1 MNSSRLNSR
10 SLLGRLLQQ
19 VGIETR
25 GASDE
30 VLSGLAMP
38 GLETR
43 TVRVFLPPGDITP
56 ETPVL
61 VALDGQML
69 KGWQLVETIGALI
82 KAHAIVPPLVVAIAA
97 TRDRIEEYG
106 TAGVLDYAGRGK
118 KALAFQDFVIGT
130 VLPAVRARYGLVSCA
145 ARTGVF
151 GASMGGLCAFDLA
164 WRYPEIF
171 GFAGVFSG
179 SLWWRAAN
187 ANPAV
192 QQSSRIAHQLV
203 RATTLKPAVRLW
215 FQAGT
220 KDETS
225 DRDGNGVIDAIQDT
239 TELIDEL
246 VARGFGSGHDVAYH
260 EVAGGEH
267 HERTWAQALP
277 VFLGWA
283 LAR

>member
-1 MNSSRLNSR
+1 MKTSPFNSSSMVR
-10 SLLGRLLQQ
+10 RLLKQI
-19 VGIETR
+19 GIETHSAR
-25 GASDE
+25 DK

-38 GLETR
+38 GLEMR
-43 TVRVFLPPGDITP
+43 TVRTFSPPGGITP

-61 VALDGQML
+61 VAFDGQMMDR
-69 KGWQLVETIGALI
+69 WQLVQTIGALG
-82 KAHAIVPPLVVAIAA
+82 KARAIMPPLVVAISA

-106 TAGVLDYAGRGK
+106 TAGALDYAGRGK
-118 KALAFQDFVIGT
+118 KALALQDFVIAT
-130 VLPAVRARYGLVSCA
+130 VLPAVRARYGLVSNP

-164 WRYPEIF
+164 WRHPGIF

-187 ANPAV
+187 AGPAL

-203 RATTLKPAVRLW
+203 RSTAVKPAVRLW

-220 KDETS
+220 KDETC

-246 VARGFGSGHDVAYH
+246 VARGFQSGSDVAYH
-260 EVAGGEH
+260 EIVGGEH
-267 HERTWAQALP
+267 HERTWSQALP
-277 VFLGWA
+277 VFLRWA
-283 LAR
+283 LAC